1 MSKIE
6 PIIQLSPMIELPPM
20 NEMDFPAEL
29 KIIQKILVIGP
40 AWIGDMMMAQTLFK
54 LLKLRNPQ
62 VRIDVLASGWTRQ
75 LLACMPEVNDV
86 IDMPLGHGA
95 FGLGERR
102 TLGKSL
108 ADKGYDQA
116 IVLPNSF
123 KSAFI
128 PFFANIPL
136 RTGWRGE
143 LRYGLL
149 NDLRALEKKRYPL
162 MVQRYAALALPK
174 DAAPLTEFPY
184 PELRV
189 DKSTRPQLL
198 TKFALQLDR
207 PLLILCPGA
216 EYGPAKRWPEQYF
229 AEVANEKIRAG
240 WQVWLMGSVKDHP
253 VADAICNLLLD
264 SERAHCHNLSG
275 STSLAEAIE
284 LIACADA
291 VLSNDSGLMH
301 IAAALQIPLAVIFGS
316 TSPEHTPPLSKQV
329 SIISHKIECSPCF
342 ERECPKVHHKCLRD
356 LMPQQVLG
364 ALDALVAHPTVI
376 ALESAR

>member
-1 MSKIE
+1 MTE
-6 PIIQLSPMIELPPM
+6 LSPM

-29 KIIQKILVIGP
+29 KKIQKILVIGP

-54 LLKLRNPQ
+54 LLRLRNPHVQ
-62 VRIDVLASGWTRQ
+62 IDVLASGWTRQ
-75 LLACMPEVNDV
+75 LLDRMPEVTNV

-108 ADKGYDQA
+108 ASKGYDQA

-149 NDLRALEKKRYPL
+149 NDVRVLDKKRYPL

-174 DAAPLTEFPY
+174 NAAPLIQFPF
-184 PELRV
+184 PELHV
-189 DKSTRPQLL
+189 DKSQLPQLL

-207 PLLILCPGA
+207 PLLIICPGA
-216 EYGPAKRWPEQYF
+216 EYGPAKRWPENYF
-229 AEVANEKIRAG
+229 ADVVNEKIRAG
-240 WQVWLMGSVKDHP
+240 WQVWLMGSAKDQH
-253 VADAICNLLLD
+253 VTDAIRNLLLD
-264 SERAHCHNLSG
+264 EDRAHCHNLAG
-275 STSLAEAIE
+275 STNLGEAIE
-284 LIACADA
+284 LMACADA

-301 IAAALQIPLAVIFGS
+301 IAAALQKPLAVIYGS
-316 TSPEHTPPLSKQV
+316 TSPEHTPPLTKQV
-329 SIISHKIECSPCF
+329 SIISNQIECSPCF
-342 ERECPKVHHKCLRD
+342 ERECPKVHHKCLRE
-356 LMPQQVLG
+356 LMPQQVLVSLN
-364 ALDALVAHPTVI
+364 ALI
-376 ALESAR
+376 AQPAIFIVGNPE